1 MKWAALILAL
11 WAGAAQAACRQALML
26 GLDVSGSVD
35 TAEYRLQLEGLARAI
50 EAAEV
55 QAVALSMPR
64 APIRLAVYEWGGVGQ
79 QRVLVDWTELRDA
92 GDMARVAA
100 RLRGVTQRYD
110 DPETAIGAAIL
121 WGAEA
126 LAKQDCWQ
134 KTLDISGDGPSN
146 EGPHPGQLH
155 DDAVAGIIVN
165 GLVVGPQARANTTKD
180 LSHVLSMQAYY
191 RRYVIRGPGGFV
203 ETAKNFDDFR
213 DAMTRKLYREMNR
226 IMLSGAIPPAPKE

>member
-1 MKWAALILAL
+1 MKWAAVVLGL

-35 TAEYRLQLEGLARAI
+35 GAEYQLQLEGVARAL

-55 QAVALSMPR
+55 QAVALSMPQ

-79 QRVLVDWTELRDA
+79 QRMLVAWTSLRDA

-100 RLRGVTQRYD
+100 RLRAVTQRYD
-110 DPETAIGAAIL
+110 DPGTAIGAAIL

-146 EGPHPGQLH
+146 DGPHPGQLP
-155 DDAVAGIIVN
+155 DAAVAGVTVN
-165 GLVVGPQARANTTKD
+165 GLVVGPQARANTSKD
-180 LSHVLSMQAYY
+180 LSQVISMQAYY
-191 RRYVIRGPGGFV
+191 RQHVIRGPGAFL
-203 ETAKNFDDFR
+203 ETARDYGDFAA
-213 DAMTRKLYREMNR
+213 AMRRKLEREM
-226 IMLSGAIPPAPKE
+226 AAPQVVRRRP

>member
-1 MKWAALILAL
+1 MKWAALMLGL

-35 TAEYRLQLEGLARAI
+35 GAEYHLQLEGIARAM

-55 QAVALSMPR
+55 QAVALSMPQ

-92 GDMARVAA
+92 EDMARVAA
-100 RLRGVTQRYD
+100 QLRAVTQRYD
-110 DPETAIGAAIL
+110 DSGTAIGAAIL

-146 EGPHPGQLH
+146 DGPHPGH
-155 DDAVAGIIVN
+155 SHVAALEEVTVN
-165 GLVVGPQARANTTKD
+165 GLVVGPQSRANTSKD
-180 LSHVLSMQAYY
+180 LSQVISMQAYY
-191 RRYVIRGPGGFV
+191 GRHVIRGPGAFV
-203 ETAKNFDDFR
+203 ETASDYQDFAA
-213 DAMTRKLYREMNR
+213 AMQGKLEKEM
-226 IMLSGAIPPAPKE
+226 AAPQVVRARP